1 MRLWPDYEY
10 STCPLC
16 PLCNLFFMKPCRNMY
31 NLSLKIVKDFIFV
44 LVHRSSKNRE
54 YLGHSNSQK
63 NWMHTCKKSIHS
75 PFRQK
80 VHFPHL
86 ASCSFLDNRRA
97 EKFLIWTMHKHTLYV
112 TNQNLV
118 PLSLGALQVTWTWF
132 RIFWV
137 PHNWSVK
144 GFQM

>member
-1 MRLWPDYEY
+1 MNIQR
-10 STCPLC
+10 PLC
-16 PLCNLFFMKPCRNMY
+16 PLSHLFFMKPCRNMY

-44 LVHRSSKNRE
+44 LRAKIDNIWDIAIFRKTGCIPAKRAFTHLSD
-54 YLGHSNSQK
+54 
-63 NWMHTCKKSIHS
+63 KKYIS
-75 PFRQK
+75 
-80 VHFPHL
+80 HL